1 MRKFRYDDGT
11 EGVEYETLDELLEL
25 PNIDLREYK
34 GVLYANIIEDP
45 PYFNTIYTVDTKT
58 RKVSYYGDKNGYM
71 IDIYDNATPVDPEE
85 FRKRVL

>member
-34 GVLYANIIEDP
+34 GILYVNIIEDS

-58 RKVSYYGDKNGYM
+58 RKASYYGDKIGYM
-71 IDIYDNATPVDPEE
+71 IDIYNNATPVDSEE

>member
-25 PNIDLREYK
+25 PNIDMRKYEGL
-34 GVLYANIIEDP
+34 LYINVIEDA
-45 PYFNTIYTVDTKT
+45 PYFNTIYTVDIKT
-58 RKVSYYGDKNGYM
+58 RKASYYGDKIGYM
-71 IDIYDNATPVDPEE
+71 INIYDNATPVSPDE

>member
-45 PYFNTIYTVDTKT
+45 HILT
-58 RKVSYYGDKNGYM
+58 RY
-71 IDIYDNATPVDPEE
+71 I
-85 FRKRVL
+85 R